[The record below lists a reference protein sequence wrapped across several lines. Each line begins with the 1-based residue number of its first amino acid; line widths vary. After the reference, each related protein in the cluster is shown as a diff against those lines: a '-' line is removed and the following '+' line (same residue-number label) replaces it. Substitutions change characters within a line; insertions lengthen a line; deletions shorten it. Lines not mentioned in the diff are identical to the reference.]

1 MSAHAGEIAPHAEAQ
16 RTPAIERAIDVEHN
30 LTYAVPV
37 GRPERRHWIEMQ
49 RSLAKGLSR
58 GVTKGQQQ
66 EQRRA
71 ATLARS
77 RCRLPPSDAAWI
89 GWGGR
94 RQIVSVVSFY
104 C

>member
-1 MSAHAGEIAPHAEAQ
+1 VMEPYHADVRIAGRDE
-16 RTPAIERAIDVEHN
+16 V
-30 LTYAVPV
+30 V
-37 GRPERRHWIEMQ
+37 GREPKGAWLRRK
-49 RSLAKGLSR
+49 SPTA
-58 GVTKGQQQ
+58 
-66 EQRRA
+66 RA

-77 RCRLPPSDAAWI
+77 RCRLSPSDAAWI